1 MTRDLLPIVQT
12 ARLRLRAFEPGDA
25 ADLSRNMTPGVTRW
39 LASWPDP
46 VTQDYALARIERA
59 RAGMARGAS
68 LFYALER
75 TEDGRVIGGLGG
87 GLVPQDPS
95 RLEVSYH
102 LAEDCHGA
110 GYMGEAVRAALPVIW
125 RLMPVRVIEAGAQL
139 ANAASFGVMKALGM
153 SSAREQLVYSSA
165 RDRQEPTQF
174 YELHRPQGLV

>member
-1 MTRDLLPIVQT
+1 MTRELLPIVQT

-25 ADLSRNMTPGVTRW
+25 ADLCRNMTPGVTRW

-46 VTQDYALARIERA
+46 VTQDYALARIARA
-59 RAGMARGAS
+59 RAGMARGVS

-75 TEDGRVIGGLGG
+75 IEDARVIGGLGG
-87 GLVPQDPS
+87 GLVAEDPA

-125 RLMPVRVIEAGAQL
+125 RLMPVQAIEAGAQV
-139 ANAASFGVMKALGM
+139 ANAASFAVMRAMGM
-153 SSAREQLVYSSA
+153 APAGERMVHSSARGREEL
-165 RDRQEPTQF
+165 TGF
-174 YELHRPQGLV
+174 YEIRRPAGL